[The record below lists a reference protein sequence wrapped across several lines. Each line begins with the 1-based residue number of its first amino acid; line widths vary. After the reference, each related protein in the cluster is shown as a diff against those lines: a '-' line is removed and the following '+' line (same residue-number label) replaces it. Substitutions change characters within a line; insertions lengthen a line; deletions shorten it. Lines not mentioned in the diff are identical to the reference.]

1 MVPIQHGVCKLT
13 QRLRAAAT
21 SPWGIDKPRQGA
33 LPSVAFAQKFAVR
46 ASGQSPGFGE
56 GETESLCPQLWMQ
69 ETVPRSTERRRR
81 AGEQGGIAMRLAHRW
96 VVAASL
102 LIAAGFFTSAVAGEA
117 KHGGILKIYHRDNPP
132 SVSIHEEATYSTV
145 IPFMPI
151 FNNLV
156 LYNQNV
162 PQNSFDSIVPDLA
175 TSWAWSDDKTVL
187 TFKLRHGVKWHDGKP
202 FTANDVKCTFD
213 LLMGKSK
220 DSFRKNPRQDWY
232 KNVAEVKVNGD
243 DEVALQLRRPQPAVL
258 ALLASGY
265 SPIYPCHV
273 SARDMRIKP
282 IGTGP
287 FKFVEFK
294 QNESIK
300 ITRNPDYWKKDRPY
314 LDGIEFTI
322 IPNRSTAILAFVAGK
337 FDMTFPTEVTIPLL
351 KDVKSQAP
359 QAVCS
364 LAPINVSTN
373 LIVNRDKPP
382 FDNADLRQAM
392 ALALDR
398 KAFVDILSEGKDDLG
413 ASMLPPPEGVWGM
426 PPEMLKTI
434 PGYGPEI
441 QANRA
446 QARKLVEKLG
456 YGPNKRLAL
465 KVSTRNIAIYRDP
478 AVILIDQLKDIYIDG
493 ELEVVETSN
502 WHSKVTRKDYAVG
515 LNLTGNSVDDPDQ
528 NFYENYGC
536 GSERNYTD
544 YCNKELEK
552 LFDQQSAETDLEKR
566 KRLVWEID
574 KKLQEDVAR
583 PIILHSR
590 RGTCWSPQVKGVT
603 IMTNSSYNGWRF
615 EDVWLDR

>member
-1 MVPIQHGVCKLT
+1 MRGVH
-13 QRLRAAAT
+13 RA
-21 SPWGIDKPRQGA
+21 
-33 LPSVAFAQKFAVR
+33 
-46 ASGQSPGFGE
+46 
-56 GETESLCPQLWMQ
+56 
-69 ETVPRSTERRRR
+69 
-81 AGEQGGIAMRLAHRW
+81 
-96 VVAASL
+96 VAASL
-102 LIAAGFFTSAVAGEA
+102 LLIAAVSFTAAAADEP
-117 KHGGILKIYHRDNPP
+117 KHGGILKIYHRDSPP
-132 SVSIHEEATYSTV
+132 SASIHEEATYSTV

-156 LYNQNV
+156 MYKQDV
-162 PQNSFDSIVPDLA
+162 AQNSLQSIVPDLA
-175 TSWAWSDDKTVL
+175 SSWSWSEDKTEL
-187 TFKLRHGVKWHDGKP
+187 TFKLRQGVKWHDGKP

-220 DSFRKNPRQDWY
+220 DSLRKN
-232 KNVAEVKVNGD
+232 
-243 DEVALQLRRPQPAVL
+243 
-258 ALLASGY
+258 
-265 SPIYPCHV
+265 PCHV
-273 SARDMRIKP
+273 SARDMRVKP

-300 ITRNPDYWKKDRPY
+300 ITRNPDYWKKDHPY

-322 IPNRSTAILAFVAGK
+322 IPNRSTAILAFIAGK
-337 FDMTFPTEVTIPLL
+337 FDMTFPTELTIPLL

-364 LAPINVSTN
+364 LVPINVSTN

-382 FDNADLRQAM
+382 FDNADLRRAM
-392 ALALDR
+392 ALVLDR
-398 KAFVDILSEGKDDLG
+398 KAFVDILSEGKDDIG
-413 ASMLPPPEGVWGM
+413 ASMLPPPAGVWGM

-434 PGYGPEI
+434 PGYGPDI

-446 QARKLVEKLG
+446 QARKLMEKLG
-456 YGPNKRLAL
+456 YGPDKRLPV
-465 KVSTRNIAIYRDP
+465 KISTRNINVYRDP

-515 LNLTGNSVDDPDQ
+515 LNLTGSSVDDPDQ

-552 LFDQQSAETDLEKR
+552 QFDQQSAETDLEKR

-583 PIILHSR
+583 PII
-590 RGTCWSPQVKGVT
+590 Q
-603 IMTNSSYNGWRF
+603 
-615 EDVWLDR
+615 

>member
-21 SPWGIDKPRQGA
+21 SPWGVDKPRQGA

-132 SVSIHEEATYSTV
+132 SASIHEEATYSTV

-273 SARDMRIKP
+273 LARDMRIKP

-322 IPNRSTAILAFVAGK
+322 IPNRSTAILAFIAGR

-382 FDNADLRQAM
+382 FDNADLRRAM

-398 KAFVDILSEGKDDLG
+398 KAFVDILSEGKDDIG
-413 ASMLPPPEGVWGM
+413 GSMLPPPAGVWGM

-434 PGYGPEI
+434 PGYGPDI

-446 QARKLVEKLG
+446 QARKLMERLG
-456 YGPNKRLAL
+456 YGPDKRLPV
-465 KVSTRNIAIYRDP
+465 KISTRNIAFYRDP
-478 AVILIDQLKDIYIDG
+478 AVILADQLKEIFIDA
-493 ELEVVETSN
+493 ELELVETAN
-502 WHSKVTRKDYAVG
+502 WVPKLIRKDFKLG
-515 LNLTGNSVDDPDQ
+515 LNVLGTAVDDPDVVFYQ
-528 NFYENYGC
+528 NYVC
-536 GSERNYTD
+536 SSARNYPG
-544 YCNKELEK
+544 YCNPELDKKVDE
-552 LFDQQSAETDLEKR
+552 QSMQADPDKR
-566 KRLVWEID
+566 KKMAQDID
-574 KKLQEDVAR
+574 YQMQQELAR
-583 PIILHSR
+583 PVIYHLR
-590 RGTCWSPQVKGVT
+590 EGTCWQPRVKN
-603 IMTNSSYNGWRF
+603 MTLMVNSQYNSWRF